1 MKILILTAAFLG
13 AGFSYGQGL
22 GLPTQ
27 AQLEQQGVETN
38 FPENNL
44 PEDWDTRLPN
54 AGEIRLLAEILLQE
68 AKQKIEAQQ
77 ASVPDGA
84 NGKQSTTYIKITQ
97 WLQEVDVQLATKTRV
112 KLLDLNPLNAELLK
126 SARSE
131 EDLDESVLGLVG
143 LVQSTTKGLIY
154 NGSDFF
160 KENQNPDV
168 SQHDK
173 LLVGFYCSDFI
184 EEPEWE
190 DEPLPIDPAGVF
202 VIDQNNATT
211 KLKTKT
217 LDEIKTF
224 LGGDTDNG
232 FFERYEAA
240 GDGMDILKTRYA
252 ANKVAIQAKFAE
264 VLAHVAQLENQ
275 Q

>member
-1 MKILILTAAFLG
+1 M
-13 AGFSYGQGL
+13 
-22 GLPTQ
+22 
-27 AQLEQQGVETN
+27 
-38 FPENNL
+38 
-44 PEDWDTRLPN
+44 
-54 AGEIRLLAEILLQE
+54 QE
-68 AKQKIEAQQ
+68 AKQNIEAQQ

-84 NGKQSTTYIKITQ
+84 NGKQSATYAKITQ

-112 KLLDLNPLNAELLK
+112 KLLDLNPLNAEILK

-154 NGSDFF
+154 NASDFF
-160 KENQNPDV
+160 KENLNPDE

-173 LLVGFYCSDFI
+173 LLFGFYCSDFI

-190 DEPLPIDPAGVF
+190 DEPLPIDPAGIF
-202 VIDQNNATT
+202 IIDQNNAAT
-211 KLKTKT
+211 KLTAKT
-217 LDEIKTF
+217 LAEIKTF
-224 LGGDTDNG
+224 LGGDTDNS

-240 GDGMDILKTRYA
+240 GDGMDILKTKYA
-252 ANKVAIQAKFAE
+252 ANKAAIQAKFAE